1 MYIYITIQYYIFA
14 FLVCNMTYDVLELED
29 TWKAPELVDS
39 SCDFG
44 SLDDIP
50 CLPSLQ
56 GQSDDHQNSLER
68 FDGTIEGRTSQSHGS
83 WIMSHEA
90 INDCISWKEEI
101 EKSKQRHNT
110 LQDQFREA
118 SACLSVTLAYA
129 RPWPHSLRELKAK
142 MTKHLFLCVWCVL
155 HDDGFLMLFAASLN
169 LMICTATICNSFGDV
184 LGGDSMGFPSFW
196 TNPGSCT
203 FSAGTEFLRE
213 IATLRDEAR
222 VRGDPEKFLGQG
234 SLDHSLSTGASE
246 ALGMFSCG
254 KAKNFQPPKNGEA
267 NRQPTGE
274 RTKNTI
280 VTILDPF
287 GDGLLLGVP
296 HKLLR

>member
-1 MYIYITIQYYIFA
+1 MCVIYIYITHNIYAYSYITFVSIYSDFKIHKYTLYIYTYFTFNVYLDVHAMYIYITIQYYIFA

-142 MTKHLFLCVWCVL
+142 MTNICFCVCGVFCMMTGFWCFLLQV
-155 HDDGFLMLFAASLN
+155 
-169 LMICTATICNSFGDV
+169 
-184 LGGDSMGFPSFW
+184 
-196 TNPGSCT
+196 
-203 FSAGTEFLRE
+203 
-213 IATLRDEAR
+213 
-222 VRGDPEKFLGQG
+222 
-234 SLDHSLSTGASE
+234 
-246 ALGMFSCG
+246 
-254 KAKNFQPPKNGEA
+254 
-267 NRQPTGE
+267 
-274 RTKNTI
+274 
-280 VTILDPF
+280 
-287 GDGLLLGVP
+287 
-296 HKLLR
+296 